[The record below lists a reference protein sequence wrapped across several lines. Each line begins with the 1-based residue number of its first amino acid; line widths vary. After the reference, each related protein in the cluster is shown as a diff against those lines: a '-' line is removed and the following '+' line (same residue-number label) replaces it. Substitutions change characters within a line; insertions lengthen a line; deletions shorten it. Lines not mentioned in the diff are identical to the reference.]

1 MLLSKYVV
9 CDSKKVKVCFNKN
22 GRNLD
27 DVSKFKI
34 FLYEGYDLIIFVYGV
49 TRNIFITEIKLFCR
63 CGHVTKIW

>member
-27 DVSKFKI
+27 DVSKLKI
-34 FLYEGYDLIIFVYGV
+34 FLYESYDLIIFVYGV
-49 TRNIFITEIKLFCR
+49 TRNIFIT
-63 CGHVTKIW
+63 